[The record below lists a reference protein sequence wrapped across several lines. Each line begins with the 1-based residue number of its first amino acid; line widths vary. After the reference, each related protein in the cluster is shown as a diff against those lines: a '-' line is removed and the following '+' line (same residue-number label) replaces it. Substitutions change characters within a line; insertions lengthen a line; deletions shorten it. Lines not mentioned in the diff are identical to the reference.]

1 MSSLKVLLFL
11 CEVGTVTK
19 SGTKGMIID
28 TPKDSLVNVLA
39 RVVKHNI
46 YSFARKE
53 SILRGKSLA
62 ANGRALT

>member
-1 MSSLKVLLFL
+1 VSSLKVLLFL

-53 SILRGKSLA
+53 SIL
-62 ANGRALT
+62 